1 MNFVYLYLA
10 PFKYKTGLKPIQ
22 IRLTILMTYRREHF
36 TKIGLPYGRKS
47 ANIIKLKIF
56 PNIVILLK
64 LKPISQ
70 KVKNNSLVDKK
81 CK

>member
-1 MNFVYLYLA
+1 
-10 PFKYKTGLKPIQ
+10 
-22 IRLTILMTYRREHF
+22 MTYRREHF